1 MNGSRPTEQA
11 LEAALAPGHHAPV
24 GRYRLDVA
32 SGRWS
37 WSDEV
42 FVMHGFSPG
51 EIVPTTELILSHK
64 HPDDRD
70 RVDHVLRAA
79 AATGRP
85 FSSVHR
91 IVDAHGASRTLA
103 VTGQARRDPTS
114 GVVTELYG
122 YFIDV
127 TEASREDA
135 QREATASIR
144 AAAEHRAS
152 IEQAKG
158 AIMVAFGITD
168 DEAFDRLRTASN
180 QLNVPV
186 RELATWLVDWLSDP
200 SWAEAP
206 RAEDITDFLAAPVPP
221 GTADVVVR
229 PEPTSD
235 AVG

>member
-24 GRYRLDVA
+24 GRYRLDLT

-42 FVMHGFSPG
+42 FAMHGFSPG

-70 RVDHVLRAA
+70 RVDHVLRTA

-91 IVDAHGASRTLA
+91 ILDAHGDGRTLA
-103 VTGQARRDPTS
+103 VTGQARRDAS
-114 GVVTELYG
+114 GTVTELYG

-135 QREATASIR
+135 QREASASIR

-158 AIMVAFGITD
+158 AIMVAFGIAD

-180 QLNVPV
+180 HLNIPV
-186 RELATWLVDWLSDP
+186 RNLATWLVDWLSAP
-200 SWAEAP
+200 SWVEPP
-206 RAEDITDFLAAPVPP
+206 RAEDITDFLAAPVPSD
-221 GTADVVVR
+221 TAEFADR
-229 PEPTSD
+229 PAPTSD